1 VEARRLGVCPAAAT
15 ETLGVKTGPDMPT
28 SLAAYLTENADVW
41 NKIAAKYD
49 LSSRNLRELIGQG
62 DQHADFAFAYG
73 APAGP
78 RAFVSTV
85 KLRQAGFTKTVDT
98 EVSFRN
104 ALQALIVRK
113 PLPPPAN

>member
-1 VEARRLGVCPAAAT
+1 MT
-15 ETLGVKTGPDMPT
+15 ETLGVKTAPDMPT

-62 DQHADFAFAYG
+62 DQHTDFAFAYG

-85 KLRQAGFTKTVDT
+85 KLRPSGFTKTVDT
-98 EVSFRN
+98 EVSYRN

-113 PLPPPAN
+113 LLPPPAN